1 MHLLTL
7 LLAALLVAA
16 PAAAQTRR
24 ILVYGDSNAWGW
36 IPVIA
41 GFPGT
46 RHGDGVRWPGVM
58 AAALGPAY
66 AVVVDGLNGRSAEAP
81 SAEGPGPECTLNA
94 ASGDFVKAL
103 VRELPLDLV
112 IVMLGTNDVRSDFG
126 RRPAAIVE
134 GLLQMAFAV
143 RRSAGMFATGYP
155 APRVL
160 LIAPVALGDTSR
172 TPMGAVYKDGAPEKS
187 RLVARALMALA
198 AQEGIDAFDANS
210 AVAAPGIDGI
220 HLDAQGHAALG
231 AAVAA
236 RVRAML
242 ASQP

>member
-1 MHLLTL
+1 MRLLTL
-7 LLAALLVAA
+7 LLAALLAAA

-24 ILVYGDSNAWGW
+24 ILVYGDSNTWGW
-36 IPVIA
+36 KPVLE

-46 RHGDGVRWPGVM
+46 RHADDVRWPGAM

-81 SAEGPGPECTLNA
+81 SSEGPLAVCTLNA
-94 ASGDFVKAL
+94 ANGDFVKAL

-112 IVMLGTNDVRSDFG
+112 VVMLGTNDVRSDFD
-126 RRPAAIVE
+126 RKPAAIVE
-134 GLLQMAFAV
+134 ALLQMAFAV

-160 LIAPVALGDTSR
+160 LVAPVALGDTSR
-172 TPMGAVYKDGAPEKS
+172 TPMGAVYRDGAPEKS
-187 RLVARALMALA
+187 RLVARALMQLA

-220 HLDAQGHAALG
+220 HLTAEGHAALG
-231 AAVAA
+231 AAMAA
-236 RVRAML
+236 KVRAMF
-242 ASQP
+242 AGQP